1 MEIMSAVSTAA
12 AAIDGMTDCAAAE
25 TPLSSP
31 APMLRSSV
39 SRVVDFCIRQAWWV
53 IVLGV
58 ALAAAS
64 SLYTVRHF
72 DPGEVTRQKAKTSN
86 QC

>member
-1 MEIMSAVSTAA
+1 VEIMSAVSTAA

-53 IVLGV
+53 IV
-58 ALAAAS
+58 AAAS

-72 DPGEVTRQKAKTSN
+72 DPGKVTRQKAKTSN